1 MEERQKIFTC
11 IFGVS
16 YFMVIYNCIMDT
28 DVIPVTSNEL
38 IVGRRY
44 CLKEHDDCEDL
55 GFL

>member
-1 MEERQKIFTC
+1 
-11 IFGVS
+11 
-16 YFMVIYNCIMDT
+16 MVIYNCIMDT